1 MSWTSGTSSQA
12 PLQGHFPRR
21 AGKIP
26 ALMQKTPW
34 MAAVPELSAGG
45 KPLSAASIDSVML
58 RLKSFLAIWPR
69 CDPADMMLLR

>member
-1 MSWTSGTSSQA
+1 
-12 PLQGHFPRR
+12 
-21 AGKIP
+21 
-26 ALMQKTPW
+26 MQKTPW